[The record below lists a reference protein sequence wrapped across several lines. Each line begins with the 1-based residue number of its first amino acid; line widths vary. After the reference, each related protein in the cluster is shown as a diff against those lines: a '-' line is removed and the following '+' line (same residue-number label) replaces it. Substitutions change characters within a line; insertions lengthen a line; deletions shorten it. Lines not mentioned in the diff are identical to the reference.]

1 MFPYLRGLFSISFE
15 PQLNAINVFSCI
27 RGLFYKF
34 YSAIIYDFIVPA
46 LMGVFLHIHIIVV
59 IRTFVP
65 VLRGLFSGLNITN
78 REDCCS
84 RTHGSFSAYTYY
96 YNNADFIIPVYRGL
110 FYDYMFEPYSTLCPR
125 IKWVIRAKMH
135 SICKNF
141 IILVYR
147 GLFLKKAHYYMIVMV
162 ILVQTGVILSIYR
175 VRP

>member
-1 MFPYLRGLFSISFE
+1 
-15 PQLNAINVFSCI
+15 
-27 RGLFYKF
+27 
-34 YSAIIYDFIVPA
+34 
-46 LMGVFLHIHIIVV
+46 MGVFLHIHIIVV

-175 VRP
+175 VRPWFYSALVDATNRDIVNNTLFILLTFWHMIQVLFLS